1 MRRETTGAAAV
12 GIGVTEG
19 IGQKAQREHDVVLS
33 APRSNE
39 HRTLTPTGQE
49 VWELLQG
56 MMLIAHELLVLYT
69 LASGDT
75 REQVLQWLG
84 EKHAES

>member
-1 MRRETTGAAAV
+1 MTDMSYGQRNAQVAV
-12 GIGVTEG
+12 GILTAITADTDDSTRLTARHIVGLEQEGVTH
-19 IGQKAQREHDVVLS
+19 REM
-33 APRSNE
+33 
-39 HRTLTPTGQE
+39 
-49 VWELLQG
+49 LQG
-56 MMLIAHELLVLYT
+56 MMLIAHELLVLYA